1 MKDSNKFIGKWRAWR
16 DGNTYTMVLSE
27 KNLTDG
33 GSNIT
38 IDGRTFSV
46 SQVGE
51 GMLALG
57 MVFYRDYA
65 VNATKLQQ

>member
-1 MKDSNKFIGKWRAWR
+1 MMDPNKLIGKWRTWR

-27 KNLTDG
+27 ENFTDG
-33 GSNIT
+33 GNNVT
-38 IDGRTFSV
+38 LDGRTFSV
-46 SQVGE
+46 SPVGE

-57 MVFYRDYA
+57 MVFYRDSA